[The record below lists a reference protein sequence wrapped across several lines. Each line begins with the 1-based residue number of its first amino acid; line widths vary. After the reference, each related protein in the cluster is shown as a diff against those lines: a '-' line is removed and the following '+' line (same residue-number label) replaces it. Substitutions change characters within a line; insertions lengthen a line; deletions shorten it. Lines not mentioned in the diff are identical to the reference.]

1 MAAWV
6 PETHASIH
14 RSPLPA
20 YDDGRPTAADLEAL
34 RPWSSVRVT
43 PASGTTACLG
53 MLVAMDL
60 DNGIR
65 RVGLGFAAKSI
76 DARSAA
82 LREPAPTS
90 RFANVHVVAEAP
102 R

>member
-1 MAAWV
+1 
-6 PETHASIH
+6 
-14 RSPLPA
+14 
-20 YDDGRPTAADLEAL
+20 
-34 RPWSSVRVT
+34 
-43 PASGTTACLG
+43 

-82 LREPAPTS
+82 LREPAPTG